1 MGGIESPAKP
11 DLSRLRLQPHEKR
24 AKGSGWLLALV
35 AAGLVLLVL
44 VVVGVALFASH
55 ASDNGDSESVAGARN
70 QPAPPRSQPSSGASS
85 SNAAVLAGGYVE
97 ARRTAKLM
105 PGRDGVIVRVLVT
118 LGQQVSLGDIL
129 LELDGE
135 AIGAEREMAAAELEL
150 ARFRLQGVRAG
161 SRVEEVQAARSE
173 GDAAEADWQ
182 DAREELQRLES
193 LAPLGA
199 ATAAQVE
206 RARHRATASEAR
218 VAASRARER
227 LLKRGSRRTDVS
239 AAEASVERATA
250 ALRRAEA
257 MLELCRLRAPFD
269 GTVVGIDVEPGE
281 AISLQGGRP
290 VIELADLS
298 EIWVRVD
305 VPETRIARVQLGAR
319 AEVVIDALGEERLE
333 ATVVEIA
340 PVADRQSNTVS
351 VAVRLDAPPQQLRP
365 NMSARVSIAAATV
378 E

>member
-70 QPAPPRSQPSSGASS
+70 QPAPPRRQPSSGASS

>member
-55 ASDNGDSESVAGARN
+55 ASDNRDSESGAGARN
-70 QPAPPRSQPSSGASS
+70 QPVPPRRQPSSGASS

-105 PGRDGVIVRVLVT
+105 PGRDGVIARVLVT
-118 LGQQVSLGDIL
+118 LGQQVSPGDIL

>member
-1 MGGIESPAKP
+1 
-11 DLSRLRLQPHEKR
+11 
-24 AKGSGWLLALV
+24 
-35 AAGLVLLVL
+35 
-44 VVVGVALFASH
+44 
-55 ASDNGDSESVAGARN
+55 
-70 QPAPPRSQPSSGASS
+70 
-85 SNAAVLAGGYVE
+85 
-97 ARRTAKLM
+97 
-105 PGRDGVIVRVLVT
+105 
-118 LGQQVSLGDIL
+118 
-129 LELDGE
+129 
-135 AIGAEREMAAAELEL
+135 
-150 ARFRLQGVRAG
+150 
-161 SRVEEVQAARSE
+161 
-173 GDAAEADWQ
+173 
-182 DAREELQRLES
+182 
-193 LAPLGA
+193 
-199 ATAAQVE
+199 
-206 RARHRATASEAR
+206 
-218 VAASRARER
+218 
-227 LLKRGSRRTDVS
+227 
-239 AAEASVERATA
+239 
-250 ALRRAEA
+250 